1 MKWWGWLPLKA
12 KQIFKIIF
20 TFSDLS
26 LDGVVVILGTLGEDV
41 FDAAGLARVKKS
53 VAMKVVR
60 LKEFDPEKM

>member
-1 MKWWGWLPLKA
+1 MPLKA